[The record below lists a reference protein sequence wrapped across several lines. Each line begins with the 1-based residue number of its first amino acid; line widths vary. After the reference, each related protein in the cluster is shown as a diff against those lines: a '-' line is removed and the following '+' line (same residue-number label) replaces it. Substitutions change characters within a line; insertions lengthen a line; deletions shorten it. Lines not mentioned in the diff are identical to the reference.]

1 MARMLMRPAAA
12 GPLPASLAA
21 VWSSSSSSSSTSRS
35 ARQVAVAC
43 SSRGKTDLVRSIR
56 AMPIKLVRVSKDSS
70 KAATD
75 YSNEWVTKLQ
85 R

>member
-1 MARMLMRPAAA
+1 MMARMLMRPAAA

-21 VWSSSSSSSSTSRS
+21 AGSSSGSRS
-35 ARQVAVAC
+35 AQQVAVAC
-43 SSRGKTDLVRSIR
+43 SSRGMTDLVRSIR

-75 YSNEWVTKLQ
+75 FSNEWVTKLQ